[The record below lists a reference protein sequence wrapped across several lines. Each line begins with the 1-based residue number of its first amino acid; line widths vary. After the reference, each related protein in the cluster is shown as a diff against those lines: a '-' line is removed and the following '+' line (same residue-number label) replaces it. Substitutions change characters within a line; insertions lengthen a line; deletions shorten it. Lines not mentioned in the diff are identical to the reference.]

1 MRKSTDD
8 LFKVLKNKDDI
19 DSYLKSE
26 KDEILEPDLA
36 EELERLLVRHHRT
49 RAEIIS
55 ETQLERSYVYHLFSG
70 RNKRPSRNVLLQI
83 GIAMRLEL
91 SEMQQ
96 LLRIAGFSMLYP
108 RIPRDAIVIHAL
120 NRKLSVMNC
129 NELLYD
135 HGEPTL

>member
-1 MRKSTDD
+1 MRKLTDD
-8 LFKVLKNKDDI
+8 LFKVLKNKNDI

-26 KDEILEPDLA
+26 QDEILKIDLA
-36 EELERLLVRHHRT
+36 EELERLLTSHQRT
-49 RAEIIS
+49 RAQIIS

-70 RNKRPSRNVLLQI
+70 RSTKPSRNVLLQI

-96 LLRIAGFSMLYP
+96 LLRIGGFSMLYP
-108 RIPRDAIVIHAL
+108 RIPRDAIIIHAL
-120 NRKLSVMNC
+120 NRKLSVMRC